1 MRLLF
6 YVGYQSE
13 PFNKSLV
20 ESGLGL
26 GGSEIAVSYI
36 AHELVNWGYQVSV
49 AGAVKPEHYGGVRWL
64 ETETLHRDYKDQ
76 FDIII
81 AVNYIHA
88 AVEFKDWHAR
98 KIFWAHNT
106 DYHPWYQGQALED
119 SQQYL
124 DWFNQFICLTEW
136 HREQW
141 SRKYN
146 INLDKIKVIGNGIDT
161 STFIGTPEKR
171 KNRFIWSSAPE
182 RGLEEVLNHWP
193 NVRYNIPDA
202 TLEVFTPSYAVNQL
216 EHMADK
222 LKLLRSHGVNLN
234 GNVSQEDLHRA
245 MLESEYWLY
254 LTDYEETYCI
264 TALEMQYAKVL
275 PVVTNVAALQ
285 ETVNSGLMLD
295 YNETVFHLAIELLK
309 RTSSELKHKAT
320 EQAYEWAKKQT
331 WNARALEWHNFIKA

>member
-124 DWFNQFICLTEW
+124 DWFDLFIC
-136 HREQW
+136 
-141 SRKYN
+141 
-146 INLDKIKVIGNGIDT
+146 
-161 STFIGTPEKR
+161 
-171 KNRFIWSSAPE
+171 
-182 RGLEEVLNHWP
+182 
-193 NVRYNIPDA
+193 
-202 TLEVFTPSYAVNQL
+202 
-216 EHMADK
+216 
-222 LKLLRSHGVNLN
+222 
-234 GNVSQEDLHRA
+234 
-245 MLESEYWLY
+245 
-254 LTDYEETYCI
+254 
-264 TALEMQYAKVL
+264 
-275 PVVTNVAALQ
+275 
-285 ETVNSGLMLD
+285 
-295 YNETVFHLAIELLK
+295 
-309 RTSSELKHKAT
+309 
-320 EQAYEWAKKQT
+320 
-331 WNARALEWHNFIKA
+331 